1 MPPVVPRLTIS
12 YMERDIITDLY
23 DLNLQEED
31 PFVKDLDKLR
41 EKWLSNQVEEP
52 VEEKFQEA
60 KKNMMDIHS
69 SLQQFVNRIDPGLKE
84 FAGKNERKIQE
95 QIELLERM
103 LKQNLERRHE
113 VELNKFRRL
122 QYALRP
128 LGAPQ
133 ERVWNVCY
141 YLNQYGLDFVERVTK
156 QSYSWNGTHH
166 VIKL

>member
-1 MPPVVPRLTIS
+1 
-12 YMERDIITDLY
+12 
-23 DLNLQEED
+23 
-31 PFVKDLDKLR
+31 
-41 EKWLSNQVEEP
+41 
-52 VEEKFQEA
+52 
-60 KKNMMDIHS
+60 MMDIHS